1 MRLLR
6 SRTITT
12 AAALAAVALAALTAG
27 CGTKETAGGTGA
39 KTSKTSKTSKAD
51 AGGAA
56 AKVPTQLKFKATT
69 VDGKSFEGTSL
80 AGKDAVLWF
89 WAPWCTVCRGEAP
102 TIAKAAE
109 KWGDKVTFVGMPGL
123 GDTSDMKQFVADTGL
138 DGMRHAIDADGS
150 LWGRFGVVAQPA
162 VAFVND
168 DGKIQVSPGAVSAD
182 QFDAE
187 VERLIQQ

>member
-6 SRTITT
+6 SRTT
-12 AAALAAVALAALTAG
+12 AAASAALALAVLTAG
-27 CGTKETAGGTGA
+27 CGAKETAEGTGA
-39 KTSKTSKTSKAD
+39 KTSEVD

-56 AKVPTQLKFKATT
+56 AEVPTQLKFTATT

-102 TIAKAAE
+102 TVAKAAE

-123 GDTSDMKQFVADTGL
+123 GHTSDMKQFVADTGL
-138 DGMRHAIDADGS
+138 GGMRHAIDADGS
-150 LWGRFGVVAQPA
+150 LWGRFGVAAQPA

-168 DGKIQVSPGAVSAD
+168 DAKIQVSPGAVSAD